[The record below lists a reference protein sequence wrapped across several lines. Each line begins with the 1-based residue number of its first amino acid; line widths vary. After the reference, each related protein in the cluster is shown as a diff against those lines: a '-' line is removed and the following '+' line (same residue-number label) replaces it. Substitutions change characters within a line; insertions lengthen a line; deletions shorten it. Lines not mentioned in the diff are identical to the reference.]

1 MNQPQAPDP
10 YATAAA
16 QTQSSEQTAKY
27 QQSLNQTNQ
36 ITPYGS
42 VQYQQTGTSPD
53 GAPISTATT
62 TLAPA
67 VQNLVD
73 SNIANNQAE
82 SGIAGQL
89 ASNAASTLSHPLD
102 LGPTALQGEINKQNA
117 VTLDPYWARQ
127 DAQTEQTAYDRGLQP
142 GSDGYSAAMQ
152 NEGTLKNQS
161 YAQSYQGAAQQAQN
175 ALMQQYN
182 EPLNALSALQSG
194 SQVSQPGVGQT
205 ANAPQTS
212 VAGTNIAGLV
222 EQNYQQ
228 QLAQSNASMGG
239 LFGLGGAALQAGGSA
254 LSGGGL
260 GALLAVSDRRLKTDV
275 SRVGVRPDGIPLYV
289 WRYLWGGPLQIGP
302 MAQDVQ
308 ALYPEAV
315 VDLGGF
321 LAIDFARLP

>member
-222 EQNYQQ
+222 EQNYQDQ
-228 QLAQSNASMGG
+228 VAQSSAEMGG
-239 LFGLGGAALQAGGSA
+239 LFGLGGSA
-254 LSGGGL
+254 LNMFKFSPITL
-260 GALLAVSDRRLKTDV
+260 SDRRLKTDV
-275 SRVGVRPDGIPLYV
+275 SLVGRRGDGLPLYA
-289 WRYLWGGPLQIGP
+289 WRYVWGGPLQIGP
-302 MAQDVQ
+302 MAQDVRER
-308 ALYPEAV
+308 YPNAV
-315 VDLGGF
+315 VDVGGF